1 MGALM
6 VRLTR
11 KSGLLDED
19 GGNEDLF
26 EHKAVAGSLVALDR
40 LAKEAKVSP
49 LSQFIS
55 EDPEN
60 VCDLVDDEDEA
71 EELLAKLPPV
81 HWFEP
86 SEALPTV
93 AALLARLAKKDE
105 VIGIKNTA
113 KTTNELRDF
122 ETILQYG
129 AGKRAKFRFFRE
141 F

>member
-1 MGALM
+1 MLF
-6 VRLTR
+6 VRLAR
-11 KSGLLDED
+11 KSGPLDED
-19 GGNEDLF
+19 GGDEMLI
-26 EHKAVAGSLVALDR
+26 EHKAVAGSIKALDR
-40 LAKEAKVSP
+40 LAGEAKVPP
-49 LSQFIS
+49 LSQFVS

-81 HWFEP
+81 RWFEP

-105 VIGIKNTA
+105 IIGIKNGV
-113 KTTNELRDF
+113 KTTKELRDF
-122 ETILQYG
+122 ETILKHC
-129 AGKRAKFRFFRE
+129 AAKKARFRFYRE